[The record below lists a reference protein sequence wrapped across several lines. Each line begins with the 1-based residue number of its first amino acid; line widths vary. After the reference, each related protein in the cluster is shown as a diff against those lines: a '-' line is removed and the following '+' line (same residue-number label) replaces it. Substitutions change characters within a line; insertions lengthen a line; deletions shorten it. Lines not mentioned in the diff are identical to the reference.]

1 MRGREDRSCR
11 ARRIHGEGRL
21 AVVAKVDLKK
31 ERKHLYNPSAKQA
44 SVLDLAQG
52 TFLMVDGKDIPTLH
66 ESTLELG
73 RHCIVHTLPTLSSRA

>member
-21 AVVAKVDLKK
+21 AVAKLDLKK

-44 SVLDLAQG
+44 SVLDLAHG
-52 TFLMVDGKDIPTLH
+52 TFLMVDGKEIPTLH

-73 RHCIVHTLPTLSSRA
+73 RHCIVHTSLTLSSRS

>member
-11 ARRIHGEGRL
+11 DRRIHGEGRL
-21 AVVAKVDLKK
+21 AAAEVDLKK
-31 ERKHLYNPSAKQA
+31 ERKHLYNLPAKQA
-44 SVLDLAQG
+44 SVLDLAHG

>member
-31 ERKHLYNPSAKQA
+31 ERKLCW
-44 SVLDLAQG
+44 
-52 TFLMVDGKDIPTLH
+52 I
-66 ESTLELG
+66 
-73 RHCIVHTLPTLSSRA
+73 LPTEPSLWLPARKSQHFTSARLSLGGTASYIRR

>member
-21 AVVAKVDLKK
+21 AVAKLDLKK
-31 ERKHLYNPSAKQA
+31 ERKHLSNPSAKQA
-44 SVLDLAQG
+44 SVLDLAHG
-52 TFLMVDGKDIPTLH
+52 TFLMVDGKEFPTLH

-73 RHCIVHTLPTLSSRA
+73 RHCIVHTSLTLSSRS